1 MKRVV
6 RVRIAYNLNTHPIS
20 KSHVGCEA
28 ENILLA
34 SAEKEGGKSMRVL
47 KVCPNQEPVLVDIG
61 DDYESTYQIIGGYI
75 ERIFPFD
82 DPVAII
88 CNEEG
93 KLLNLPLNR
102 AIVVNGKIKDVI
114 AGNFIITGLKNGISE
129 ISLSDELAKKYM
141 EIFKA
146 PEMFIR
152 TSDGIAVIKC

>member
-1 MKRVV
+1 
-6 RVRIAYNLNTHPIS
+6 
-20 KSHVGCEA
+20 
-28 ENILLA
+28 
-34 SAEKEGGKSMRVL
+34 MRVL

-75 ERIFPFD
+75 ERNFPFD

-102 AIVVNGKIKDVI
+102 AIVVNGEIKDVI